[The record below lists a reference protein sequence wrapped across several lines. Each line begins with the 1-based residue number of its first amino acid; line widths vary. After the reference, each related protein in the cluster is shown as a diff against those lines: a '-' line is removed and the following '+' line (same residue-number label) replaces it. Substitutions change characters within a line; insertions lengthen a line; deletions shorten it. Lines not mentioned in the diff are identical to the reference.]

1 MVSIGSEGG
10 PVRSGGRATLL
21 GLLVACLAGTA
32 SGQETTDPVGELG
45 QALRSPGQPE
55 VRAREVK
62 RKLDGLKTLG
72 DFRRALFLPDWR
84 DLYRDGLWAHSDQM
98 QRQWVAKR
106 FGEVIRDVLNHGDD
120 AQRVAVAGLL
130 GEMGT
135 RASSGELVATLLHEL
150 APDLVRLVRSG
161 SPVAQRAAAR
171 ALGQIHPEPDI
182 ALPALSDLLKGPSEG
197 GRQAAAEAL
206 RDLAQGTGLR
216 APAGRPSLELVSA
229 LTEGLATAR
238 ALVPVAAHGLHD
250 RAAVV
255 RRPCAEALSLAIS
268 HLASF
273 LDLATP
279 VGQDALEPAS
289 RREIEAKLS
298 EAHSLYDTLVRELPV
313 LTRSLADDNPDVRA
327 LAGRTLEAL
336 AQAQFRWKS
345 LGMAEGEGD
354 PARPDLKAV
363 LPALA
368 QVLSD
373 PDPEAR
379 RRVLDVFDLVGPEP
393 ATLPLLLRA
402 LSDRDRF
409 VRWGAIRTLATLK
422 QPVGRPVLEALLP
435 LLDDADTDIRL
446 SVTRTLELLTAGESR
461 TALAGAAGSMA
472 EPLLR
477 CLRTRD
483 ARVRAGAIRVLANLG
498 PAAHTAIPALEDVL
512 RDPDN
517 EVRRVAAQALGT
529 LGPAARP
536 TLDSLRRAIQDDDE
550 TVREAAREAMLH
562 ISRAD
567 EVRVPREDSTQST
580 LGTDELPTAA
590 GGRGRKGPP

>member
-10 PVRSGGRATLL
+10 PLWSGRRVALL

-32 SGQETTDPVGELG
+32 SGQETTDPVEELG

-55 VRAREVK
+55 VRAREIQC
-62 RKLDGLKTLG
+62 KLDALKTLG

-84 DLYRDGLWAHSDQM
+84 DLYRDGLWAHSDQL
-98 QRQWVAKR
+98 QRQWVTRR
-106 FGEVIRDVLNHGDD
+106 FGDVVRDVLNRGDD

-130 GEMGT
+130 GEIGT
-135 RASSGELVATLLHEL
+135 RGSTGELVATLLREL
-150 APDLVRLVRSG
+150 APDLGRLVRSG

-171 ALGQIHPEPDI
+171 ALGQIHPEPDV
-182 ALPALSDLLKGPSEG
+182 ALPVLSDLLKGPSEG

-206 RDLAQGTGLR
+206 RDLAQGIGLR
-216 APAGRPSLELVSA
+216 APASVPSLELVSA
-229 LTEGLATAR
+229 LTEGLVTAR
-238 ALVPVAAHGLHD
+238 ALVPVAARGLHD

-255 RRPCAEALSLAIS
+255 RRPCAEALSQVAS

-273 LDLATP
+273 LDLAIP
-279 VGQDALEPAS
+279 AGHGALDSAS
-289 RREIEAKLS
+289 WREIEAKLS
-298 EAHSLYDTLVRELPV
+298 ETHSLYDTLVRELPV

-345 LGMAEGEGD
+345 LGMADGEDD
-354 PARPDLKAV
+354 PARPDLKAT

-379 RRVLDVFDLVGPEP
+379 RRVLDVLDLVGAEP
-393 ATLPLLLRA
+393 VTLPILLRA

-409 VRWGAIRTLATLK
+409 VRWGAVRTLATLK
-422 QPVGRPVLEALLP
+422 RPVDRPVLEALLP
-435 LLDDADTDIRL
+435 LLDDGDTDIRL

-498 PAAHTAIPALEDVL
+498 PAAHSAIPALEDVL
-512 RDPDN
+512 RDPDS
-517 EVRRVAAQALGT
+517 EVRRAAAQALGT
-529 LGPAARP
+529 LGSAAGP
-536 TLDSLRRAIQDDDE
+536 TLD
-550 TVREAAREAMLH
+550 
-562 ISRAD
+562 
-567 EVRVPREDSTQST
+567 
-580 LGTDELPTAA
+580 
-590 GGRGRKGPP
+590 